1 MRDEQTAI
9 CSWRT
14 HRECY
19 GFYQNGRPVDAA
31 QWVDSGA
38 STNTELVCNLS
49 EYKAVEDPATAWIWE
64 EHLGSSYGKGPPPKQ
79 TFIKTLTGQ
88 TIVIPYDAEDTI
100 LRMQE
105 KLCDVT
111 GVPPAQQRLVWRGRV
126 LTKAAPVSTTNA
138 RSAK

>member
-1 MRDEQTAI
+1 MAHTPGVLRVLPKREAAGRSPVGRQR
-9 CSWRT
+9 CLHE
-14 HRECY
+14 HRV
-19 GFYQNGRPVDAA
+19 GVQPVGIQGRGGSSDRL
-31 QWVDSGA
+31 D
-38 STNTELVCNLS
+38 L
-49 EYKAVEDPATAWIWE
+49 YWIWE

-126 LTKAAPVSTTNA
+126 LAKAAPVSTTNA